1 MHLEQ
6 LVMPPDTDAR
16 LAEVGR
22 WGGLSDRE
30 MLMDVDPNHLVD
42 PATKL
47 LEIVS
52 RKAARKVHYN
62 ICHESDFIIAFTF
75 LVD

>member
-1 MHLEQ
+1 MYLHLEQ
-6 LVMPPDTDAR
+6 LVMPPDTGAR

-30 MLMDVDPNHLVD
+30 MQMDVDPNNLVD

-47 LEIVS
+47 LEMVS
-52 RKAARKVHYN
+52 RKAARKVH
-62 ICHESDFIIAFTF
+62 
-75 LVD
+75 

>member
-1 MHLEQ
+1 
-6 LVMPPDTDAR
+6 MPPDTDAR

-52 RKAARKVHYN
+52 RKAARKVH
-62 ICHESDFIIAFTF
+62 
-75 LVD
+75 